1 MRATQHEIT
10 SITLQEI
17 YTRLHVHYGDQNWW
31 PHETLWE
38 IMVGAI
44 LTQNTAWSNVE
55 KALANLKRANALAP
69 ERVRAI
75 SRARLTELIRP
86 AGFTSSKPQRLKILA
101 GFLKRAYADKP
112 ENMRGGD
119 LHTQRAQLLALHG
132 VGPETADAILLYVG
146 QQPIFV
152 IDAYTK
158 RILARI
164 GIADENI
171 SYHALQTV
179 FMEHLSPDTNL
190 FQEFH
195 ALLDTHAKYI
205 CTKRAPR
212 CAICPLA
219 NRCAYK
225 SSLHATTD
233 NK

>member
-1 MRATQHEIT
+1 MRASSDTPPNIP
-10 SITLQEI
+10 LNEI
-17 YTRLHVHYGDQNWW
+17 YTRLHAHYGRQNWW

-69 ERVRAI
+69 ERIRAV
-75 SRARLTELIRP
+75 SRARLARLIRP

-101 GFLKRAYADKP
+101 NFLRRAYDDKP

-119 LHTQRAQLLALHG
+119 LHAQRAQLLALHG
-132 VGPETADAILLYVG
+132 IGPETADAILLYVAE
-146 QQPIFV
+146 QPIFV
-152 IDAYTK
+152 IDAYTR

-171 SYHALQTV
+171 SYHALQNV
-179 FMEHLSPDTNL
+179 FMASLPRDADL

-195 ALLDTHAKYI
+195 ALLDTHAKYV
-205 CTKRAPR
+205 CAKRAPR
-212 CAICPLA
+212 CTTCPLA
-219 NRCAYK
+219 DLCAYK
-225 SSLHATTD
+225 KSLTATVA
-233 NK
+233 